1 MTAIDYA
8 EALTKIDNL
17 DLSKNTKANLKSVL
31 NRFNKNRVKT
41 NDEIFKYLKKIEGDT
56 KPSTFYSYLKTAL
69 SLMSNGVIPQ
79 SKDRGDMA
87 MYLQKLKD
95 IENKQRTAEPT
106 EKQQQHYLSLPE
118 LQAKV
123 KTIPDIDKRLLVS
136 LYVDIP
142 PVRLDY
148 ANIKIVPKQEDIP
161 KEDDKQN
168 YYALKQNTITLRDY
182 KTKEHYGEQTYKLTG
197 EQKKLI
203 KESLKINPRDY
214 LFTNKYG
221 EPHSNNTF
229 GKYLQQVFKE
239 VYDKDISLLDLRH
252 IYSSH
257 YSIES
262 YSKSKVNEVAK
273 RMLHSS
279 NVNIMEYQK
288 NYTSHTIPAD
298 RLLKHRGK

>member
-1 MTAIDYA
+1 MTTIDYSKA
-8 EALTKIDNL
+8 NELLEALDK
-17 DLSKNTKANLKSVL
+17 SKNTKANLKAVL
-31 NRFNKNRVKT
+31 NRLQKNRV
-41 NDEIFKYLKKIEGDT
+41 NNSDEIFKYLKKIEGDT
-56 KPSTFYSYLKTAL
+56 KPSTWYSYLTQAL
-69 SLMSNGVIPQ
+69 SLMSHKIIPE
-79 SKDRGDMA
+79 SKDRDSMKE
-87 MYLQKLKD
+87 YLFKLKT
-95 IENKQRTAEPT
+95 IQQKQATPEPT
-106 EKQQQHYLSLPE
+106 EKQAEHYLSLSE

-123 KTIPDIDKRLLVS
+123 KDIADIDKRLLVS

-148 ANIKIVPKQEDIP
+148 ANIKIVPKQSDIP

-168 YYALKQNTITLRDY
+168 YYALKENTITLRDY
-182 KTKEHYGEQTYKLTG
+182 KTKASYGEQTYKLTG

-203 KESLKINPRDY
+203 KQSLKVNQRDY

-257 YSIES
+257 YSIEN
-262 YSKSKVNEVAK
+262 YPRKKVNEVAK

-279 NVNIMEYQK
+279 NINIMEYQK

-298 RLLKHRGK
+298 KPKRNRGK